1 MRKREGLDET
11 STWRKRLN
19 RDIKNAIETRQTPTG
34 QAEHTHPTEKL
45 LKVIT
50 EKLLKEKI
58 PKRAR
63 KKRTRYLQKSDK
75 ALAGT
80 QTRGA
85 ERLRGCPT
93 A

>member
-63 KKRTRYLQKSDK
+63 KKKDTLSSKERQG
-75 ALAGT
+75 AGWHT
-80 QTRGA
+80 DTWS
-85 ERLRGCPT
+85 
-93 A
+93 